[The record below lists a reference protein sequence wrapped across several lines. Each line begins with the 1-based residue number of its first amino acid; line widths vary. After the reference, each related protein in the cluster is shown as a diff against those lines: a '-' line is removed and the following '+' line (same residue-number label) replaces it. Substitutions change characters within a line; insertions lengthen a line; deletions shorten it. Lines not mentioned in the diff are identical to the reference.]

1 MVAHGRC
8 GSQSQRKIME
18 QDIEQNPA
26 IEQLN
31 SENEPLDGNRQSG
44 IITIVLTADN
54 HLGHAAF
61 SQNPHKREQGR
72 QRLRH
77 AFQQATDFAVGQGVD
92 LFVQAGDL
100 FDTTNPDEEDRSFVA
115 ERLAQLRQAGIR
127 TFALGGMHDTPVN
140 AHVSQDA
147 EISAGHAFPPQISY
161 AHLGALHYLQPGGI
175 TRPASEQS
183 DGSAVRGAF
192 LEPVIVNVRGTLLSI
207 CGLGVLA
214 GQEGDLLAHV
224 RVDNDIERADISL
237 LVLHAPLESVGAR
250 FIAPTPT
257 DLSHG
262 QKQPPDDMRA
272 QVSNASIANQTA
284 FRYILAGYHHSHHQ
298 LHIGQ
303 TDIIVAGATQHIDFS
318 EPDADP
324 GFVFLGIAADGIRWC
339 RHIPVDAL
347 KLRRLVIDT
356 AELWPQGSDAGD
368 HTITDLILQRL
379 EPLCHADTIVQLRIK
394 GELTRSQ
401 YHQLDLNQ
409 VRHYGEELCFALV
422 IDDSDLSFSSAE
434 SPLTAREADPT
445 RVEERFS
452 PREELVALADEW
464 IAAAQDE
471 QERQALQITKEELLT
486 ALNAGVQ
493 GARRK

>member
-1 MVAHGRC
+1 
-8 GSQSQRKIME
+8 ME
-18 QDIEQNPA
+18 DIEQNSA
-26 IEQLN
+26 TEQLN

-115 ERLAQLRQAGIR
+115 ECLAQLRQAGIR
-127 TFALGGMHDTPVN
+127 TFALGGIHDTPVN

-147 EISAGHAFPPQISY
+147 GISAGHAFPPQISY
-161 AHLGALHYLQPGGI
+161 AHLGALHYLQPGGN

-183 DGSAVRGAF
+183 DGSAVRGAY

-214 GQEGDLLAHV
+214 GQEGDPLTHI
-224 RVDNDIERADISL
+224 RVDSDIERADISL
-237 LVLHAPLESVGAR
+237 LVLHAPLESINAA
-250 FIAPTPT
+250 APLAES
-257 DLSHG
+257 LSGG
-262 QKQPPDDMRA
+262 QHPNDVRA

-303 TDIIVAGATQHIDFS
+303 TDIIVAGATQRIHFS
-318 EPDADP
+318 DPDTEV

-347 KLRRLVIDT
+347 KLRHLVVDT
-356 AELWPQGSDAGD
+356 AELWSQDSDTTD
-368 HTITDLILQRL
+368 HAATDLILRRL
-379 EPLCHADTIVQLRIK
+379 EPLCSADTVVQLRLK
-394 GELTRSQ
+394 GELTRNQ

-409 VRHYGEELCFALV
+409 MRHYGEELCFALA
-422 IDDSDLSFSSAE
+422 IDDSDLLFSSDE
-434 SPLTAREADPT
+434 SPLTSGEADPA

-464 IAAAQDE
+464 IAAAHDE
-471 QERQALQITKEELLT
+471 QERQALQITKEELL
-486 ALNAGVQ
+486 AAYGVS
-493 GARRK
+493 K

>member
-1 MVAHGRC
+1 
-8 GSQSQRKIME
+8 ME

-26 IEQLN
+26 IEQLH

-54 HLGHAAF
+54 HLGHATF
-61 SQNPHKREQGR
+61 SQNPHKCEQGR

-100 FDTTNPDEEDRSFVA
+100 FDTTNPGEEDRSFVA

-127 TFALGGMHDTPVN
+127 TFALGGLHDISVN
-140 AHVSQDA
+140 AHLSPDA
-147 EISAGHAFPPQISY
+147 GISVGHVFPPQISY
-161 AHLGALHYLQPGGI
+161 AHLGALHYLQPGGNA
-175 TRPASEQS
+175 RPASEQPG
-183 DGSAVRGAF
+183 GSAVQGAY
-192 LEPVIVNVRGTLLSI
+192 LEPVMVNVRGTLLGI

-214 GQEGDLLAHV
+214 GQEGDPLAHV
-224 RVDNDIERADISL
+224 RVDSDIERAAISL
-237 LVLHAPLESVGAR
+237 LVLHAPLESIAAR
-250 FIAPTPT
+250 LIAPT
-257 DLSHG
+257 
-262 QKQPPDDMRA
+262 
-272 QVSNASIANQTA
+272 QVSNASIANQTT

-303 TDIIVAGATQHIDFS
+303 TDIVVAGATQHIDFS
-318 EPDADP
+318 EPDAEP
-324 GFVFLGIAADGIRWC
+324 GFVFLGIAADGMRWC

-347 KLRRLVIDT
+347 KLRRLVINT

-379 EPLCHADTIVQLRIK
+379 EPLCSADAVVQLRLE
-394 GELTRSQ
+394 GELTRNQ

-409 VRHYGEELCFALV
+409 VRHYGEERCFALL
-422 IDDSDLSFSSAE
+422 IDDSDLSFSSGE
-434 SPLTAREADPT
+434 SPLAAREANPT

-452 PREELVALADEW
+452 PREELVTLAEEW

-471 QERQALQITKEELLT
+471 QERQALQITKEELL
-486 ALNAGVQ
+486 AAFDAGVQ
-493 GARRK
+493 GTRRK

>member
-1 MVAHGRC
+1 
-8 GSQSQRKIME
+8 ME
-18 QDIEQNPA
+18 DIEQNPA

-100 FDTTNPDEEDRSFVA
+100 FDTINPDEEDRSFVA
-115 ERLAQLRQAGIR
+115 ERLAQLRQAGTR
-127 TFALGGMHDTPVN
+127 TFALGGIHDTPVN
-140 AHVSQDA
+140 THVSQDA

-161 AHLGALHYLQPGGI
+161 ARLGALHYLQPGGN

-183 DGSAVRGAF
+183 DGSAVRGAY

-224 RVDNDIERADISL
+224 HVDSDIERAGISL
-237 LVLHAPLESVGAR
+237 LVLHAPLESVGTR
-250 FIAPTPT
+250 SIAPM

-262 QKQPPDDMRA
+262 QNQPPNDIHA

-284 FRYILAGYHHSHHQ
+284 FRYILAGYHHSYHQ
-298 LHIGQ
+298 LRIGQ

-324 GFVFLGIAADGIRWC
+324 GFVFLGLAADGIRWC
-339 RHIPVDAL
+339 RHIPIDTL
-347 KLRRLVIDT
+347 KLRRLVINT

-379 EPLCHADTIVQLRIK
+379 EPLCRADSIVQLRIE

-422 IDDSDLSFSSAE
+422 IDDSDLSFSPGEPPPA
-434 SPLTAREADPT
+434 AREADPT

-471 QERQALQITKEELLT
+471 QERQALQVTKEELLA
-486 ALNAGVQ
+486 ALNACVQ
-493 GARRK
+493 GTRRK